1 MYLAGGYGVYYYS
14 NTAWDVVKPDPEPP
28 GMKRFQLLKETLSTL
43 PYWRMAP
50 HNELAVGG
58 PCLALPGEAYA
69 VYVETGAVIIN
80 LTGLESPEKARAEWV
95 DTWTGQRA
103 PVRLAAAPVQRRVPK
118 PKAFRDAPALLLIKV
133 GPREHGCRK

>member
-1 MYLAGGYGVYYYS
+1 
-14 NTAWDVVKPDPEPP
+14 
-28 GMKRFQLLKETLSTL
+28 
-43 PYWRMAP
+43 MAP

-103 PVRLAAAPVQRRVPK
+103 PVRLAAAPRPTRKSQSRRRF
-118 PKAFRDAPALLLIKV
+118 AM
-133 GPREHGCRK
+133 PRHCC